1 MNAKTFFSKLKS
13 RGINDAEYRSVTSS
27 SFSLEVFEGKL
38 NNYTTNTINLITVD
52 AIINN
57 KLVMSTTENLSNKSI
72 DKLIDDLIESSKY
85 TNKKGAEIYK
95 QKARY
100 KKYNY
105 HNELL
110 SNYPIQDKINLIF
123 EIENKV
129 KNYDKRFT
137 KIQVGYDEKES
148 IHEYQNTNN
157 IKIKN
162 KSNRYTISLQIVI
175 VDNKETKVHYEIFI
189 DNDFSK
195 FNINDFVNSA
205 CKHAINKLH
214 ARQLTSKKYN
224 VIFSPEVTST
234 LVEYYISQLNAELI
248 LKNSSWFKDKLNTLV
263 ANPKVTIFESPL
275 KKDADFIN
283 ADDQG
288 VPTRNMDLIKKGKL
302 LTYLHNLETAK
313 AFNVEPTGHASL
325 TGSKMGI
332 AAHSALYL
340 KQGRLTE
347 EELIK
352 KVNNGIYIKE
362 LGGLHAGMNPQNGNF
377 SLKTE
382 GYVIKDGKLSTPL
395 SMMTVNGN
403 LFDIFKNVKAI
414 SKNVEYIK
422 NGFISPCIN
431 VNKIAI
437 SF

>member
-1 MNAKTFFSKLKS
+1 MNAKTFFSKLKL

-27 SFSLEVFEGKL
+27 AFSLEVFEGKL
-38 NNYTTNTINLITVD
+38 NNYTTNTIDLITVD

-95 QKARY
+95 KKSKY
-100 KKYNY
+100 KKFNYYND
-105 HNELL
+105 NL
-110 SNYPIQDKINLIF
+110 SNYPIKDKINLIF
-123 EIENKV
+123 EIEK
-129 KNYDKRFT
+129 KIKEYDKRFT

-148 IHEYQNTNN
+148 IHEYQNTSG
-157 IKIKN
+157 IKL
-162 KSNRYTISLQIVI
+162 KSKTNRYTVTVEIVI
-175 VDNKETKVHYEIFI
+175 KDNKETKVHYELFI

-195 FNINDFVNSA
+195 FNINEFVNEA
-205 CKHAINKLH
+205 GKHAINKLH
-214 ARQLTSKKYN
+214 AKQLKSKKYN

-234 LVEYYISQLNAELI
+234 LVEYYVSQLNAELI

-313 AFNVEPTGHASL
+313 AFNVESNGHASL
-325 TGSKMGI
+325 TGSKI
-332 AAHSALYL
+332 AISSHSALHL
-340 KQGRLTE
+340 KPGRLSKE
-347 EELIK
+347 DLLK
-352 KVNNGIYIKE
+352 KVKNGIYITE
-362 LGGLHAGMNPQNGNF
+362 LEGLHAGMNAQNGNF
-377 SLKTE
+377 SLKCE
-382 GYVIKDGKLSTPL
+382 GFILENGKLSSPL
-395 SMMTVNGN
+395 DMMTISDN
-403 LFDIFKNVKAI
+403 LFEIFKRIKNI
-414 SKNVEYIK
+414 SQNIEYIK
-422 NGFISPCIN
+422 SNIYAPCIYL
-431 VNKIAI
+431 NKVSI